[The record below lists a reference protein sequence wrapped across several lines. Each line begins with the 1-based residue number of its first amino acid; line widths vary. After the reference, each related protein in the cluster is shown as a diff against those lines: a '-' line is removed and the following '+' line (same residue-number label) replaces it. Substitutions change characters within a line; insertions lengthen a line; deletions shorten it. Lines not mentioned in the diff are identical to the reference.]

1 MMRVITSP
9 TIEPITLAD
18 AKAQLGIPT
27 ADTATDS
34 LITRRITEARQWAE
48 DYMAR
53 AICTQTQEIRLDMFP
68 PIIGLFERVVI
79 PNRYVNYDTIKLP
92 FPDLQSVV
100 SVKYID
106 IDGVEQTVTSTDYTV
121 DTYGYIG
128 AVRPAYGVSWP
139 SVRQEANAVRVQ
151 YKCGYGVTEIAADK
165 TITAATNATP
175 GVFTSAAHGFA
186 DGDLIQLATTG
197 MTTPNGQTY
206 RVYSKATDTFQLAN
220 LANNAGLSTVSWG
233 TFATGTATRVQL
245 DVPDLMRE
253 ALILLVGHWT
263 NQQPQSESGVILA
276 RVPFAVR
283 DMLDKYLVQRQA

>member
-1 MMRVITSP
+1 MMRVITAP
-9 TIEPITLAD
+9 TVEPITLAD
-18 AKAQLGIPT
+18 VHSQLGIPT
-27 ADTATDS
+27 IDTATDT

-48 DYMAR
+48 DYMGR
-53 AICTQTQEIRLDMFP
+53 AICTQTQEVRMDDFP
-68 PIIGLFERVVI
+68 PIIGVHERATI
-79 PNRYVNYDTIKLP
+79 PNRIQDYDAIKLP
-92 FPDLQSVV
+92 YPDLQSIV
-100 SVKYID
+100 SIKYID
-106 IDGVEQTVTSTDYTV
+106 IDGIEQTMTASDYVV

-139 SVRQEANAVRVQ
+139 SVRSEANAGRVQ
-151 YKCGYGVTEIAADK
+151 YKCGYGVTAIATAK
-165 TITAATNATP
+165 TITGATNATP
-175 GVFTSAAHGFA
+175 GVFTSAGHGFA

-206 RVYSKATDTFQLAN
+206 RVYAKATDTFQLAN
-220 LANNAGLSTVSWG
+220 LSNNAGLSTVSWG

-263 NQQPQSESGVILA
+263 NQQPQSESGVMLA

-283 DMLDKYLVQRQA
+283 DIFDKFSIPRQA